1 MSGKVIDTITF
12 LAFALLVISV
22 VSAGVGKF
30 YERGMTFMQHWLVS
44 LIGWSCVFI
53 PGVVSSIVYAEVMR
67 LPAWFEFV
75 LTAATLFLAAFVM
88 TRLAR
93 SWYGVSRGFGGRVVM
108 TMVGLAA
115 VVVAARTFL
124 AA

>member
-1 MSGKVIDTITF
+1 MSGKVIDTIAF
-12 LAFALLVISV
+12 LAFAMLVISV
-22 VSAGVGKF
+22 ISAGVGKF
-30 YERGMTFMQHWLVS
+30 CERGMTFVQHWLVA

-53 PGVVSSIVYAEVMR
+53 PGVTSSIIHSEVMR
-67 LPAWFEFV
+67 LPAWFE
-75 LTAATLFLAAFVM
+75 LALAAATLVLAAFVM

-93 SWYGVSRGFGGRVVM
+93 AWYGVSRDLGGRVVV

-115 VVVAARTFL
+115 VVVAARYL